1 MFRGPIDPLKG
12 LSEKE
17 IKAEEKERQ
26 KLEISRKEEWLMYF
40 QALKILLPVVLLVC
54 AAFFLI
60 LIFFSLK
67 S

>member
-12 LSEKE
+12 LSEKD
-17 IKAEEKERQ
+17 IKAEEKKRQ
-26 KLEISRKEEWLMYF
+26 ELGISRKEEWVIYG

-60 LIFFSLK
+60 LIFFH
-67 S
+67 

>member
-1 MFRGPIDPLKG
+1 MFRGPIDPLYG

-26 KLEISRKEEWLMYF
+26 KLEISRKEEWLMYV

-60 LIFFSLK
+60 LIFFH
-67 S
+67 